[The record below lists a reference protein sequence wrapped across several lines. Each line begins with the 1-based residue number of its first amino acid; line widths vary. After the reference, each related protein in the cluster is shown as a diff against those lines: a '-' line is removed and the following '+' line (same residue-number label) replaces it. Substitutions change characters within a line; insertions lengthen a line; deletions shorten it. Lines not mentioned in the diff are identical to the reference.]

1 MKRVIALAILLSLIG
16 NSQALPEGIGDRAD
30 DGCLCHGGS
39 DDSTTV
45 SLVGLPEMYNSS
57 MEYNL
62 TLTIESPVE
71 LNEVQGGFR
80 ILISQGELIGEGWQI
95 LDEGY
100 THTTEIN
107 DRRQWDA
114 VWVAPEADDELATFV
129 IHGNA
134 VNGNGAVSDDEW
146 NSITIAIPGPNYTD
160 EVVTPELS
168 TKEISDIQI
177 TVGVIGII
185 ALCALAFYA
194 IKD

>member
-57 MEYNL
+57 MDYNL
-62 TLTIESPVE
+62 TLTVESPVE

-146 NSITIAIPGPNYTD
+146 NSITIAIPGPNYTG

>member
-45 SLVGLPEMYNSS
+45 SLVGLPEVYNSS

-95 LDEGY
+95 LDGGY

-146 NSITIAIPGPNYTD
+146 NSITIAIPGPNYTG

-168 TKEISDIQI
+168 TREISDIQI

-185 ALCALAFYA
+185 ALFALAFYA

>member
-1 MKRVIALAILLSLIG
+1 MKRVIALALLLSLIG

-146 NSITIAIPGPNYTD
+146 NSITIAIPGPNYTG

-168 TKEISDIQI
+168 TREISDIQI

>member
-1 MKRVIALAILLSLIG
+1 MKRVIALVILLSLIG

-80 ILISQGELIGEGWQI
+80 ILISQGDLIGEGWQI

-146 NSITIAIPGPNYTD
+146 NSITIAIPGPNYTG

-168 TKEISDIQI
+168 AKEISDIQI

>member
-146 NSITIAIPGPNYTD
+146 NSITIAIPGPNYTG

-168 TKEISDIQI
+168 TREISDIQI

-185 ALCALAFYA
+185 ALCALTFYA

>member
-80 ILISQGELIGEGWQI
+80 ILISQGDLIGEGWQI

-146 NSITIAIPGPNYTD
+146 NSITIAIPGPNYTG

>member
-45 SLVGLPEMYNSS
+45 SLVGLPEIYNSS

-146 NSITIAIPGPNYTD
+146 NSITIAIPGPNYTG

>member
-45 SLVGLPEMYNSS
+45 SLVGLPEVYNSS

-146 NSITIAIPGPNYTD
+146 NSITIAIPGPNYTG

-168 TKEISDIQI
+168 TREISDIQI

>member
-146 NSITIAIPGPNYTD
+146 NSITIAIPGPNYTG

-168 TKEISDIQI
+168 TREISDIQI
-177 TVGVIGII
+177 AVGVIGII
-185 ALCALAFYA
+185 ALFALAFYA

>member
-45 SLVGLPEMYNSS
+45 SVDGLPEVYNSS

-95 LDEGY
+95 IDEGY

-114 VWVAPEADDELATFV
+114 VWVPPEADDELATFV

-146 NSITIAIPGPNYTD
+146 NSITIAIPGPNYTG

-168 TKEISDIQI
+168 TREISDIQI
-177 TVGVIGII
+177 TVGIIGII
-185 ALCALAFYA
+185 ALFALAFYA

>member
-146 NSITIAIPGPNYTD
+146 NSITIAIPGPNYTG

>member
-45 SLVGLPEMYNSS
+45 SLVGLPEVYNSS

-146 NSITIAIPGPNYTD
+146 NSITIAIPGPNYTG

-168 TKEISDIQI
+168 TREISDIQI

-185 ALCALAFYA
+185 ALCALTFYA

>member
-146 NSITIAIPGPNYTD
+146 NSITIAIPGPNYTG

-168 TKEISDIQI
+168 TREISDIQI

>member
-45 SLVGLPEMYNSS
+45 SLVGLPEVYNSS

-95 LDEGY
+95 LDGGY

-146 NSITIAIPGPNYTD
+146 NSITIAIPGPNYTG

-185 ALCALAFYA
+185 ALFALAFYA

>member
-45 SLVGLPEMYNSS
+45 SLVGLPEVYNSS

-80 ILISQGELIGEGWQI
+80 ILISQGEMIGEGWQI
-95 LDEGY
+95 IDEGY

-146 NSITIAIPGPNYTD
+146 NSITIAIPGPNYTG

-168 TKEISDIQI
+168 TREISDIQI

-185 ALCALAFYA
+185 ALFALAFYA